1 MIGRAKQYSIVTK
14 KEGYRVFKKS
24 GIQFVKYFISTF
36 SETNLQHNRP
46 TKADRMIIHMYQL
59 NNTTLNFTS
68 PFYTNNQI
76 WAAYMHHINININYN
91 WCLPIVDYNLPC
103 YACVIFQVDRRFL
116 DTCHSFGCTWFLT
129 VRIPGAVVGNMNRMH
144 PSLAGVVR
152 FCKSYTC
159 RDVGSLRKHLSQ
171 NVYSK
176 DVLDLS
182 SRSQTNRN

>member
-1 MIGRAKQYSIVTK
+1 MRGKRITIFSIRKGGRLLTHTMLVYTTMIGRAKQYSIVTK

-91 WCLPIVDYNLPC
+91 
-103 YACVIFQVDRRFL
+103 
-116 DTCHSFGCTWFLT
+116 
-129 VRIPGAVVGNMNRMH
+129 
-144 PSLAGVVR
+144 
-152 FCKSYTC
+152 
-159 RDVGSLRKHLSQ
+159 
-171 NVYSK
+171 
-176 DVLDLS
+176 
-182 SRSQTNRN
+182 